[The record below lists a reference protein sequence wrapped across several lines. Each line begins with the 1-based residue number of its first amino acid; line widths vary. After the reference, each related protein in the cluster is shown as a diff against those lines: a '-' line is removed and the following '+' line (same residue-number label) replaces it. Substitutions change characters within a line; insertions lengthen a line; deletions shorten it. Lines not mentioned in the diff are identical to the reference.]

1 MQIVLCEKC
10 PDVGTFARICWTG
23 VCGTAWAGGSET
35 VLKPRDCGRKWLS
48 SALRC
53 LRTACTLCFDA
64 RKSQLRLTLAHFKT
78 ASQGWFGQ
86 ADWECAWA
94 KVAAP
99 CPMESVG
106 RAAKLCQ
113 GGDDPAPPKVTTAAT
128 ACRRP
133 PVHLRPIRGRR
144 PAVTKRIWRMR
155 GALVRSLQRKSRE
168 RLLQPDGFA
177 RRDRQ
182 QRERPRQRPEAARF
196 RGARHG

>member
-1 MQIVLCEKC
+1 MQIVFSEKC

-23 VCGTAWAGGSET
+23 VCGAAWAGGSET
-35 VLKPRDCGRKWLS
+35 VLKRRDCGRNGLLLRSDAYVLHARSASVLEKTIFGTLWRISKRLFRGGSGRPIERAPGRRLS
-48 SALRC
+48 PR
-53 LRTACTLCFDA
+53 
-64 RKSQLRLTLAHFKT
+64 
-78 ASQGWFGQ
+78 
-86 ADWECAWA
+86 ADSGERRRGGEIL
-94 KVAAP
+94 P
-99 CPMESVG
+99 
-106 RAAKLCQ
+106 
-113 GGDDPAPPKVTTAAT
+113 GGDEPAPPKVTTAAT